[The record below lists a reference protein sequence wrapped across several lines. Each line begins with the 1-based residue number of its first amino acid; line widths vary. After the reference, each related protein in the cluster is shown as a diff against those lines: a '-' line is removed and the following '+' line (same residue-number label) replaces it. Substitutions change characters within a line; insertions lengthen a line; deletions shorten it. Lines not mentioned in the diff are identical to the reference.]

1 MEFDHVAVRCSDIQR
16 SVAWYI
22 KNLDCEVVYQDTT
35 WAMLKIGESKIALV
49 SKDQHPAHIAVRVEN
64 SLKFPCPPDK
74 VKVHRDSSS
83 YYYGADPDGNII
95 EWVAYTNE
103 EE

>member
-1 MEFDHVAVRCSDIQR
+1 MEFDHVAVRCTDIQK
-16 SVAWYI
+16 SVIWYVQ
-22 KNLDCEVVYQDTT
+22 NLDCEVEYQDNT
-35 WAMLKIGESKIALV
+35 WAMLKVGDSKLALV
-49 SKDQHPAHIAVRVEN
+49 LKDQHPAHIAFRVEDT
-64 SLKFPCPPDK
+64 LKFPCHPNQ
-74 VKVHRDSSS
+74 VKVHRDSTS